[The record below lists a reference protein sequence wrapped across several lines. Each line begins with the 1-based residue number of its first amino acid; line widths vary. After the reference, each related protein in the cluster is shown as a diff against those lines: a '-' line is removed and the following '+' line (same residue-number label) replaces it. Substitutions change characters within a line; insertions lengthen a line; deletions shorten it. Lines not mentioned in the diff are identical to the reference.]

1 VIFFLSNSLTFSINQ
16 SYSSFVQNHIAA
28 STEAL
33 LYQLLSKKVI
43 FQASGKKSSYL
54 LNQLYLNFSLSVGI
68 QGKAFTEKR
77 EFIKYSVTL
86 LILLPFPAV
95 SLQSRVTIILLF
107 VSIVCSAQSERA
119 LLYSFKKFSSFLSC
133 ANFLCCSREK
143 PVV

>member
-1 VIFFLSNSLTFSINQ
+1 VIFSLSNSLTFSINQ

-43 FQASGKKSSYL
+43 FQSSGKKSSYL

-119 LLYSFKKFSSFLSC
+119 LLYSFKKFSSFFSC